1 MKVFCHEHK
10 RGFFAPRQSPIKCEN
25 RGHVLGE
32 LDFAGQHSED
42 ESTFHFQWEYCCNC
56 EHFSV
61 VNFED
66 NGLQRCPVCTRR
78 SSILYLCDRCYTI
91 SFESNTP
98 LETKNFT
105 LTSEG
110 VPSPCCP
117 GCLHPAAS
125 DLREHSCDDAQVSFV
140 TALNTCPICNERL
153 DIRPSFPATI
163 AQYLKRTKA
172 ANKTFV
178 TFDYECGLFV
188 PIEDGEFVLIRN
200 NDETNKTFVLPRA
213 ARLNSLRDFYEL
225 YQDYYHCAAPASGEV
240 TISEPAVVVPMGEG
254 WKLLAPGVFAVID
267 DQPKRKA
274 PVPAPQPIAPVPT
287 AQPKAPV
294 PAPQP
299 IAQVPTAQPK
309 APVPAP
315 QPIAQVPTA
324 QPKAPVPAPQPK
336 TPVRAPQPDVSMRQ
350 PTVETDGSSFNRNAP
365 ASTDAAYCTYC
376 DTLIEA
382 KYAFCWK
389 CGSARSESVKAKR
402 RDTQETSSPGELRP
416 SRSRLIVQAMEED
429 EAESQTVQHQKRGS
443 LLERR
448 ELSGH
453 DWLTQSHRDPSLS
466 QKRSVL
472 KLFIIAAV
480 GLLVLSLAVLGVLAT
495 RSSSSPQTAEVTSQP
510 SAPNAAPAQPAAA
523 PVASVELKPVSLKTS
538 SVEVPELALAQLRQ
552 MRDHSKMLRSLSETE
567 TKYSSDYRF
576 PYERA
581 RVVVM
586 DHKKNFHEEAFAALA
601 RAAQKAINSGKSSE
615 MLQSLNKDSDGDFQ
629 KLSHGHHEW
638 SQLQRALKSRNVSG
652 LSANEGL

>member
-32 LDFAGQHSED
+32 LDFAGQRSED
-42 ESTFHFQWEYCCNC
+42 DSSFHFQWEYCCNC

-61 VNFED
+61 VNFDE

-78 SSILYLCDRCYTI
+78 SSTLYLCDRCYTI

-105 LTSEG
+105 LTPEG

-125 DLREHSCDDAQVSFV
+125 DLREHSCDDAQISFV

-153 DIRPSFPATI
+153 DIRPSFPATV
-163 AQYLKRTKA
+163 AQYLKRTKS
-172 ANKTFV
+172 ANKTIV

-200 NDETNKTFVLPRA
+200 NDDTNKTFVLPRA
-213 ARLNSLRDFYEL
+213 SRLNSSRDFYEL
-225 YQDYYHCAAPASGEV
+225 YQDYYHCATPGSGEV
-240 TISEPAVVVPMGEG
+240 TISEPAVVVPMSEG
-254 WKLLAPGVFAVID
+254 WKLLAPGVFIVVD

-274 PVPAPQPIAPVPT
+274 PVLAPEPKAPE
-287 AQPKAPV
+287 PKAPV
-294 PAPQP
+294 P
-299 IAQVPTAQPK
+299 I
-309 APVPAP
+309 PAP
-315 QPIAQVPTA
+315 Q
-324 QPKAPVPAPQPK
+324 
-336 TPVRAPQPDVSMRQ
+336 TPVLARQPDVSMRQ
-350 PTVETDGSSFNRNAP
+350 PTVEADGSSLNRRAQAP
-365 ASTDAAYCTYC
+365 TDATYCTYC

-389 CGSARSESVKAKR
+389 CGSARSDSVKASKQ
-402 RDTQETSSPGELRP
+402 RDTQETSSPAELRP
-416 SRSRLIVQAMEED
+416 SRSRVIVPAMEED
-429 EAESQTVQHQKRGS
+429 EAESQTVQHEKRAS
-443 LLERR
+443 LLQRR
-448 ELSGH
+448 TLNGH
-453 DWLTQSHRDPSLS
+453 DWLTQSQGDPSLS
-466 QKRSVL
+466 QRRSVL
-472 KLFIIAAV
+472 KLFLIAVV
-480 GLLVLSLAVLGVLAT
+480 GVLVLSLAVLGVLAM
-495 RSSSSPQTAEVTSQP
+495 RSSSSPQTAEVTTTQP
-510 SAPNAAPAQPAAA
+510 SVPGAAPAQAAAA
-523 PVASVELKPVSLKTS
+523 PTASIEMKPVSLRTS
-538 SVEVPELALAQLRQ
+538 SPEVPELALAQLRQ

-581 RVVVM
+581 RVVVK
-586 DHKKNFHEEAFAALA
+586 DHKKNYHLEAFAALA
-601 RAAQKAINSGKSSE
+601 RAAQRAINSGKSSE

-629 KLSHGHHEW
+629 KLSHGHPEW
-638 SQLQRALKSRNVSG
+638 MQLQKALKSKNAGVLSVNQG
-652 LSANEGL
+652 L

>member
-25 RGHVLGE
+25 RGHLLGE

-42 ESTFHFQWEYCCNC
+42 DSSFHFQWEYCCNC

-78 SSILYLCDRCYTI
+78 SSTLYLCDRCYTI

-140 TALNTCPICNERL
+140 TALNTCPVCNERL
-153 DIRPSFPATI
+153 DIKPSFPATI

-213 ARLNSLRDFYEL
+213 SRLNSLRDFYEL

-240 TISEPAVVVPMGEG
+240 TISEPAIVVPIGEG
-254 WKLLAPGVFAVID
+254 WKLLAPGVFAVVD

-274 PVPAPQPIAPVPT
+274 TVPAPQPIVPVPT
-287 AQPKAPV
+287 AQPK
-294 PAPQP
+294 
-299 IAQVPTAQPK
+299 
-309 APVPAP
+309 
-315 QPIAQVPTA
+315 
-324 QPKAPVPAPQPK
+324 
-336 TPVRAPQPDVSMRQ
+336 TPVIAPQPDISMRQ
-350 PTVETDGSSFNRNAP
+350 PTVETDGSSFNRKAP
-365 ASTDAAYCTYC
+365 ASTDPTYCTYC

-389 CGSARSESVKAKR
+389 CGSARSDSVKASKR
-402 RDTQETSSPGELRP
+402 RGTQETSSPAELRP

-429 EAESQTVQHQKRGS
+429 EADSQTVQHEKRAS
-443 LLERR
+443 RLERR
-448 ELSGH
+448 ELNGH
-453 DWLTQSHRDPSLS
+453 DWLTQSQRDPSLS

-472 KLFIIAAV
+472 KLFIIAVV

-495 RSSSSPQTAEVTSQP
+495 RSSSAPQTAEVTPQA
-510 SAPNAAPAQPAAA
+510 SAPNAAPTQPAAA

-581 RVVVM
+581 RVVVR

-615 MLQSLNKDSDGDFQ
+615 MLQSLNKDGDGDFQ
-629 KLSHGHHEW
+629 KLSHDRREW
-638 SQLQRALKSRNVSG
+638 SQLQRALKSRDASG